1 MIDYPQLK
9 FRYVISF
16 TSPINIFDVLYP
28 TFIELR
34 ESFNYITRKD
44 ELYRLDRCLSSWW
57 YDIKDIDKRKEIY
70 NQHISLDESGT
81 EKIRLYEAYG
91 DDPWKFYLY
100 KESKERCEKD
110 KELCT
115 FLILQKID
123 SYDLQKYMN
132 NDDKFAE
139 YNKLIEEKE
148 KSVNIQDL
156 RGLPDEEF
164 NKKMYEMSYIKNS
177 YNTKLCELLE
187 LNEEDKL
194 LLEKVLSSKIL
205 QPYIKSHGFKAYYE

>member
-1 MIDYPQLK
+1 MLNYPSLK

-16 TSPINIFDVLYP
+16 TIPINIYDILYP

-34 ESFNYITRKD
+34 RTFDYITRID

-57 YDIKDIDKRKEIY
+57 YDIQDIDKRKEIY
-70 NQHISLDESGT
+70 NQQIAFDESGT

-91 DDPWKFYLY
+91 NDPWKFPLY

-123 SYDLQKYMN
+123 SYYLQKYMN

-148 KSVNIQDL
+148 KSGNVQDL
-156 RGLPDEEF
+156 SGLSDEEF